1 MISTQIQNNFSYF
14 SLPARKIYAATSNE
28 IRTEKL
34 LDQLQQRSERGFTLL
49 YNNYSDAL
57 FSVIQQIVEKREIT
71 EDLLQE
77 TFIKIWKKIDSYDET
92 KGTLYTWMLNI
103 ARNTGIDFIRSNRN
117 QFYKNLV
124 HEDTCENYFHQPG
137 TEIVNEDR
145 LDCIA
150 IKNKAAT
157 LDKKY
162 AIVIDLI
169 YFEGLTYE
177 QVSKLLKLPLGTIKT
192 RGRMALTL
200 LKEAYK

>member
-1 MISTQIQNNFSYF
+1 MISTQIQNNFSYY
-14 SLPARKIYAATSNE
+14 SLPARKIYAETSNE

-34 LDQLQQRSERGFTLL
+34 LEQLQIKSERGFTLL
-49 YNNYSDAL
+49 YDNYADAL

-124 HEDTCENYFHQPG
+124 HEDTWENHFHQPG

-150 IKNKAAT
+150 IRNKAAT

-177 QVSKLLKLPLGTIKT
+177 QVSKSLKLPLGTIKT
-192 RGRMALTL
+192 RGRTALTL

>member
-1 MISTQIQNNFSYF
+1 MISNQIQNNFCYF
-14 SLPARKIYAATSNE
+14 SLTVRKKYDATSNE
-28 IRTEKL
+28 IRTEEL
-34 LDQLQQRSERGFTLL
+34 IEQLQQKSERGFTLL
-49 YNNYSDAL
+49 YDNYADAL
-57 FSVIQQIVEKREIT
+57 FSVLQQIVEKREIT

-124 HEDTCENYFHQPG
+124 YEDIWENHFHQPG
-137 TEIVNEDR
+137 AEMVNEDR

-162 AIVIDLI
+162 AIVIELI

-177 QVSKLLKLPLGTIKT
+177 QVSRSLKLPLGTIKT
-192 RGRMALTL
+192 RGRTALTL